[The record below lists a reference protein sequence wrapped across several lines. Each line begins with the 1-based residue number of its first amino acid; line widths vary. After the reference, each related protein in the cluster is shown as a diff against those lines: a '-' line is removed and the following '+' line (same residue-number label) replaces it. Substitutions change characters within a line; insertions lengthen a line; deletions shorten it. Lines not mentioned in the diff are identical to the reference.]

1 MEKIHNSLHMK
12 NILPYALS
20 FALLGAALGAGS
32 TYALTRQNEKPLLAV
47 DHSSMQMASNSMADG
62 LKGKTGDEFD
72 KAFISQMI
80 EHHEGAVVMA
90 VQARQDARHD
100 EIKAMA
106 EDIISAQTREI
117 NQMKNWQKQ
126 WGY

>member
-1 MEKIHNSLHMK
+1 
-12 NILPYALS
+12 
-20 FALLGAALGAGS
+20 
-32 TYALTRQNEKPLLAV
+32 
-47 DHSSMQMASNSMADG
+47 MADG

-80 EHHEGAVVMA
+80 EHHEGAVTMA

-117 NQMKNWQKQ
+117 AQMKNWQKQ

>member
-1 MEKIHNSLHMK
+1 
-12 NILPYALS
+12 
-20 FALLGAALGAGS
+20 
-32 TYALTRQNEKPLLAV
+32 
-47 DHSSMQMASNSMADG
+47 MADG